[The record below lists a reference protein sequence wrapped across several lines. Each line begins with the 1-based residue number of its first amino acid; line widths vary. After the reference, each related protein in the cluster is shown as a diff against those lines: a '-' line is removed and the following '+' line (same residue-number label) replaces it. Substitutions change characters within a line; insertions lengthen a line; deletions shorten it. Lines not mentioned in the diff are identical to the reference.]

1 MDIKAKFYAIHVSE
15 ENKARTHQW
24 GSADVI
30 VNGIEISNIR
40 AMQKPKEGGGWD
52 HFFSFPKVKIGEN
65 YQDVFSFTSEQRKE
79 IEDKI
84 QVAMQEFVLLHT
96 PKVTVEKMTVVK
108 KDKLLAI
115 GNVKVN
121 DVGINNVR
129 LYQNEKGEKFAQ
141 LPQYQDKNG
150 EWHNLVQ
157 FSNAMFAQPELTRVM
172 ESEYEKKKEMER
184 TKEPCRKPK
193 TR

>member
-1 MDIKAKFYAIHVSE
+1 MDIKAKFYAIYVPE
-15 ENKARTHQW
+15 ENKTKTHQW
-24 GSADVI
+24 GSADVV
-30 VNGIEISNIR
+30 VNGIQISNIR
-40 AMQKPKEGGGWD
+40 AMQKPKEDGGWN
-52 HFFSFPKVKIGEN
+52 HFFAFPKVKIGEN
-65 YQDVFSFTSEQRKE
+65 YQDVFLFTPEQRQE
-79 IEDKI
+79 IEDEI
-84 QVAMQEFVLLHT
+84 QHAMQEFLLLHT
-96 PKVTVEKMTVVK
+96 PKVTVEKMTILNR
-108 KDKLLAI
+108 DRLLAI

-121 DVGINNVR
+121 DIGINNVR

-184 TKEPCRKPK
+184 TKEPFRKPK